1 MKRVSVRASRTIL
14 YTYYSRSET
23 KCRQKCGF
31 RQLRGFPFSQQQ
43 RPAARMQYKVELS
56 KNTKKCKFTYCLTL
70 KRLKSMF
77 YFRKEKYLNGA
88 KQRQNLHIGSH
99 KKYYIFILQ
108 YFSIFNPMYYSRS
121 KCGVKFCF
129 FCPLDGP
136 IRLRLNLYVVYNIV
150 EE

>member
-14 YTYYSRSET
+14 YTHYSRSET

-99 KKYYIFILQ
+99 KKYYI
-108 YFSIFNPMYYSRS
+108 
-121 KCGVKFCF
+121 
-129 FCPLDGP
+129 
-136 IRLRLNLYVVYNIV
+136 YNIFCNIFPFLTQCIIV
-150 EE
+150 VQSVVLNFASFVLSMVQ

>member
-56 KNTKKCKFTYCLTL
+56 KNAKKCKCTYCLTL

-99 KKYYIFILQ
+99 KKYYI
-108 YFSIFNPMYYSRS
+108 
-121 KCGVKFCF
+121 
-129 FCPLDGP
+129 
-136 IRLRLNLYVVYNIV
+136 YNIFCNIFPFLTQCIIV
-150 EE
+150 VQSVVLNFASFVLSMVQ

>member
-56 KNTKKCKFTYCLTL
+56 KNTKKCKCTYCLTL

-99 KKYYIFILQ
+99 KKYYI
-108 YFSIFNPMYYSRS
+108 
-121 KCGVKFCF
+121 
-129 FCPLDGP
+129 
-136 IRLRLNLYVVYNIV
+136 YNIFCNIFPFLTQCIIV
-150 EE
+150 VQSVVLNFASFVLSMVQ